1 MLRLDSV
8 SKYYPS
14 ANGEQNLAVD
24 SLSLTIHENEFVCI
38 VGRSGCG
45 KTTVLRMI
53 AGLESVSSGAIYLN
67 GARIAVPS
75 RERCVVF
82 QKYTLFPWR
91 TVLNNVTFGLE
102 MQGIK
107 KSRRYETAK
116 QFLDLVGLGEY
127 AHAYPYELSGGMQ
140 QRVAVCRA
148 LAADPDVLLMDE
160 PFGSLDAQTRNS
172 LQNELIRI
180 WQQERKTVLFVTH
193 SIREA
198 VYLADRI
205 IVMHSNQGGIHETI
219 ENKLA
224 RPRDINSR
232 ECRSLYRRI
241 HEALEMV

>member
-8 SKYYPS
+8 SKYYPNS
-14 ANGEQNLAVD
+14 NGGTKTAVD
-24 SLSLTIHENEFVCI
+24 CLNLTINQNEFVCI

-45 KTTVLRMI
+45 KTTLLRMI
-53 AGLESVSSGAIYLN
+53 AGLEAVSIGAIYLN
-67 GARIAVPS
+67 GKRITGPGP
-75 RERCVVF
+75 ERCVVF

-91 TVLNNVTFGLE
+91 TVLNNVAFGLE

-107 KSRRYETAK
+107 KK
-116 QFLDLVGLGEY
+116 QRHAMATYFLDLVGLREY
-127 AHAYPYELSGGMQ
+127 ANAYPYELSGGMQ

-160 PFGSLDAQTRNS
+160 PFGALDAQTRNS
-172 LQNELIRI
+172 LQNELIKI
-180 WQQERKTVLFVTH
+180 WQQDRKTVLFVTH

-205 IVMHSNQGGIHETI
+205 IIMHSGGGGIHEVI
-219 ENKLA
+219 ENTLS

-232 ECRSLYRRI
+232 ESGSLYRRI
-241 HEALEMV
+241 HEVLETV